1 MEDAVNEAKRCLH
14 CACYAVNASDIT
26 PVLVMLGATVVTTE
40 REIPAKELF
49 TTKLTVQ
56 QMLHEGELVKEIRVP
71 KAAGQ
76 MHYDKRRVRDAID
89 FAIVSLASRFVVED
103 GVVKEA
109 SLVAG
114 GVAPVPYALPE
125 TEQFLIGKKITK
137 EVAKEAGE
145 IAMKDATPMREN
157 AYKVFME
164 KDTVY
169 EAVCRAGGIEKQE
182 IPVL

>member
-1 MEDAVNEAKRCLH
+1 MRNLRTVGRAPRLRYHVAVAKNH
-14 CACYAVNASDIT
+14 HAV
-26 PVLVMLGATVVTTE
+26 
-40 REIPAKELF
+40 
-49 TTKLTVQ
+49 
-56 QMLHEGELVKEIRVP
+56 
-71 KAAGQ
+71 
-76 MHYDKRRVRDAID
+76 DAID